1 VLKLAPS
8 AAPVSKDGVLATEED
23 GERLAMMARLMTA
36 EASQPVI
43 AVLDYPLEQA
53 LSAYRAVI
61 TPMLFVLAGALL
73 VALVGAMLIAHGVSR
88 PLEALA
94 TAARRIAQGDYSL
107 FPESRRGDEI
117 GELST
122 ALNNMTQSIAE
133 REAALKGAVASLE
146 LARNEAVK
154 ANEAKSQFLSNMSHE
169 LRTPLNAVIGF
180 SEMIFHQ
187 LLGPIGVARYA
198 EYARHVFDS
207 GRHLLVQVEEMLD
220 LSEAESGKL
229 VLKRGLVK
237 PGGLLGASLEALAP
251 IAAKGG
257 VTLKVAA
264 DLASWPTI
272 GGDATKL
279 QQSLSN
285 IVHNAIKFTPEGG
298 TVTVSGGCVGDFLK
312 ITVTD
317 TGIGIRAE
325 ELPQVVQP
333 FHRGKPAFDAV
344 YQGAGLG
351 LPFAKTIIEL
361 HGGNLTLQST
371 QGLGTTVSVELPLAV
386 DTALPDA
393 A

>member
-1 VLKLAPS
+1 
-8 AAPVSKDGVLATEED
+8 
-23 GERLAMMARLMTA
+23 
-36 EASQPVI
+36 VI

-237 PGGLLGASLEALAP
+237 PGRAARRESRSARAHCRQRRRHAQGCRRPRVLANDRAAMRRNSSRASP
-251 IAAKGG
+251 TSSTMRSSSRRRRH
-257 VTLKVAA
+257 VTCQAVA
-264 DLASWPTI
+264 S
-272 GGDATKL
+272 
-279 QQSLSN
+279 
-285 IVHNAIKFTPEGG
+285 AI
-298 TVTVSGGCVGDFLK
+298 S
-312 ITVTD
+312 
-317 TGIGIRAE
+317 
-325 ELPQVVQP
+325 
-333 FHRGKPAFDAV
+333 
-344 YQGAGLG
+344 
-351 LPFAKTIIEL
+351 
-361 HGGNLTLQST
+361 
-371 QGLGTTVSVELPLAV
+371 
-386 DTALPDA
+386 
-393 A
+393 